1 MLTYIKILKIT
12 FCVSGMSYVHPV
24 IHLGDLSSPSPIT
37 HSYGT
42 VLIFSFPQ
50 PTWLYLMKFSPRQP

>member
-1 MLTYIKILKIT
+1 MLTNIEILKIT
-12 FCVSGMSYVHPV
+12 LCVSGMSYVHPV

-42 VLIFSFPQ
+42 VLIFSFTSANLAVP
-50 PTWLYLMKFSPRQP
+50 YEIFPRQP